1 MAENNIRALDATDA
15 TQVVAALQAWINSL
29 DILDGHLWLEY
40 VEDAEG
46 LGYCIKADGGLITEE
61 DICGNFTAELPFI
74 IYYTTS
80 IVPDGAGA
88 VYKPLN
94 DLSAWF
100 KANGPAGLEIGERRS
115 VRRLLTLAAPK
126 DLAGK
131 DELGNATFFAV
142 YQITYDEEDL

>member
-1 MAENNIRALDATDA
+1 LAENNIRALDATDT
-15 TQVVAALQAWINSL
+15 TQVIAVLQDWINSL
-29 DILDGHLWLEY
+29 GILDGHLWLEY
-40 VEDAEG
+40 VEDADG

-61 DICGNFTAELPFI
+61 DICGDFTAELPFI
-74 IYYTTS
+74 IYYTTN

-115 VRRLLTLAAPK
+115 SRQLLTLAAPK
-126 DLAGK
+126 DLEGK
-131 DELGNATFFAV
+131 DELGNTTFFAV
-142 YQITYDEEDL
+142 YQIIYDEEAL